1 MHVVHVLA
9 PDEMNPAFGGDLR
22 LLDAETDELRD
33 LTLDGEA
40 LRGYLERLREFLDRA
55 EQFCRNNEITY
66 HRVVT
71 ETPVEEFM
79 LRQLKGLLL
88 A

>member
-1 MHVVHVLA
+1 
-9 PDEMNPAFGGDLR
+9 MNPPSAGPAP
-22 LLDAETDELRD
+22 LDAETDEERD

-40 LRGYLERLREFLDRA
+40 LRGYHERLRAFLDRA
-55 EQFCRNNEITY
+55 EQFCRSNEITY